1 MGKVIIELAD
11 SMELKIRAKNLT
23 DAIEKLIEMRNNK
36 AGERNS
42 SLVKFRGIARYK
54 DTENEEEWYRQ

>member
-11 SMELKIRAKNLT
+11 SMELKIKAKNLA

-36 AGERNS
+36 AGECNS